1 MIAIAAMVDKLMNS
15 RIDGGGI
22 LLRSLCVYITHFN
35 RSAPQEVARKA
46 KSCKKSEY
54 VRVCLRP
61 GFTSPGR
68 AFAALSEQ
76 FPILIQHRLRLAGP
90 WLQPVIY
97 ALNTR

>member
-46 KSCKKSEY
+46 D
-54 VRVCLRP
+54 
-61 GFTSPGR
+61 T
-68 AFAALSEQ
+68 FA
-76 FPILIQHRLRLAGP
+76 
-90 WLQPVIY
+90 Y
-97 ALNTR
+97 A